1 MPPVRQEL
9 GSLTRLALPLVA
21 GFLGSQM
28 MGFVDTAM
36 VGRLGAAA
44 IGGVGIATGIYA
56 TLSLVVMGIVMGMD
70 PLTSQAL
77 GAGEHVRARRIMW
90 QGLRVASWA
99 SLPVTGL
106 IILAPALILPAVGVD
121 RDVAR
126 LAQEHLWGRAWN
138 VIPFGVFAA
147 LRCYLQ
153 AVGLTRPIVV
163 CTIAANVV
171 NFFGDAVLIYGDEAL
186 GWVGLPG
193 IGLPAWGVFGAGL
206 ASTLAA
212 FASLSVLVV
221 AVRSVPVPPDPLRRR
236 LDTPLVRR
244 ILALGAPV
252 GLQMLVEVSSF
263 ATASVLSGKIGKIAA
278 AGNQIALS
286 LASAT
291 FMVPLGI
298 SAATAVRVGQAVGLA
313 DRRRARLAGGCGFF
327 LSLCFMGTAAVAFNL
342 IPGSLAHVLT
352 DKDAVVAAAV
362 PLVHIAALFQLCDGI
377 QVVGAGA
384 LRGVGDTRT
393 PLIANLVG
401 HFLIGLPV
409 AVGLAFGKGLGGPG
423 LWWGLSLGLTIVAV
437 WLSAQFWRVTG
448 KDIARA

>member
-1 MPPVRQEL
+1 MPAVRQEL
-9 GSLTRLALPLVA
+9 GALTRLALPLIA
-21 GFLGSQM
+21 GFLGNQL

-56 TLSLVVMGIVMGMD
+56 TLSLVVMGIVLGMD
-70 PLTSQAL
+70 PLTSQAV
-77 GAGEHVRARRIMW
+77 GAGEHARARRILW
-90 QGLRVASWA
+90 QGLRVALWA
-99 SLPVTGL
+99 SVPMTGL
-106 IILAPALILPAVGVD
+106 ILVAPALILPAVGVD
-121 RDVAR
+121 REVAR

-138 VIPFGVFAA
+138 AIPFGAFAA
-147 LRCYLQ
+147 MRCYLQ

-163 CTIAANVV
+163 CTVVANGI
-171 NFFGDAVLIYGDEAL
+171 NFLGDAVLIYGDEAL

-212 FASLSVLVV
+212 IASLSVLVV
-221 AVRSVPVPPDPLRRR
+221 AVRSVPAPPDPARRR
-236 LDTPLVRR
+236 RDMALVRR
-244 ILALGAPV
+244 ILALGGPV
-252 GLQMLVEVSSF
+252 GMQMLVEVSAF
-263 ATASVLSGKIGKIAA
+263 ATASVLSGKIGQIAA

-298 SAATAVRVGQAVGLA
+298 SAATAVRVGQGVGMG
-313 DRRRARLAGGCGFF
+313 DRRRARLSGACGFA
-327 LSLCFMGTAAVAFNL
+327 LSLCFMAVAALAFDL
-342 IPGSLAHVLT
+342 VPGPLARVLT
-352 DKDAVVAAAV
+352 DKDAVVTAAV
-362 PLVHIAALFQLCDGI
+362 PLVQIAGLFQLCDGI

-393 PLIANLVG
+393 PLIANVVG
-401 HFLIGLPV
+401 HFLVGLPV
-409 AVGLAFGKGLGGPG
+409 AVGLAFGRGMGGPG

-437 WLSAQFWRVTG
+437 WLSARFWRVTAR
-448 KDIARA
+448 DIARA